1 MSVNNP
7 DRQQTARPLLLRALL
22 VCGAACVAAS
32 PSHAAVT
39 ATWTDGVS
47 RDQTFSRVLVVGISP
62 DVDVRCPF
70 ERAMAAKIK
79 SANTVALVSCDVM
92 PLNAQLTRENVE
104 AAVAEQKADAV
115 LVTGLISKEW
125 EVQEG
130 GTRDTRGA
138 AYYKP
143 IDSYYG
149 VYGTVVAADFHVAT
163 PITTIQGEVHV
174 VSKVYET
181 RGATVVYTLDTE
193 EKNIESRAEGVAAIT
208 APIAKKLRRDGL
220 IR

>member
-1 MSVNNP
+1 MS
-7 DRQQTARPLLLRALL
+7 TTRPSFLPALL
-22 VCGAACVAAS
+22 FLVASLAAS
-32 PSHAAVT
+32 QSHASVSA
-39 ATWTDGVS
+39 AWTDGVS
-47 RDQTFSRVLVVGISP
+47 RDQVFSRVLIVGISP
-62 DVDVRCPF
+62 DLNARCPF
-70 ERAMAAKIK
+70 ERSMAAKIR

-92 PLNAQLTRENVE
+92 PLKAELTRENIE

-149 VYGTVVAADFHVAT
+149 VYGTVVAADFHASA

-174 VSKVYET
+174 VTKLYET
-181 RGATVVYTLDTE
+181 RGATVIYTLDSQE
-193 EKNIESRAEGVAAIT
+193 RNIESRAEGVAAIT
-208 APIAKKLRRDGL
+208 APIGKKLRKDGL

>member
-1 MSVNNP
+1 LFLIAS
-7 DRQQTARPLLLRALL
+7 L
-22 VCGAACVAAS
+22 AAS
-32 PSHAAVT
+32 QSHASVSGA
-39 ATWTDGVS
+39 WTDGVA

-62 DVDVRCPF
+62 DLNARCPF
-70 ERAMAAKIK
+70 ERSMAAKIR

-92 PLNAQLTRENVE
+92 PLKAELTRENVE

-130 GTRDTRGA
+130 GPRDTRGA
-138 AYYKP
+138 TYYKP

-149 VYGTVVAADFHVAT
+149 VYGTVVAADFHAT
-163 PITTIQGEVHV
+163 APITTIQGEVHV
-174 VSKVYET
+174 VTKLYET
-181 RGATVVYTLDTE
+181 RGATVVYTLDSKE
-193 EKNIESRAEGVAAIT
+193 RNIESRAEGVAAIT
-208 APIAKKLRRDGL
+208 TPIGKKLRKDGL

>member
-1 MSVNNP
+1 LFLVASFSASQTHASVS
-7 DRQQTARPLLLRALL
+7 
-22 VCGAACVAAS
+22 GA
-32 PSHAAVT
+32 
-39 ATWTDGVS
+39 WTDGVA

-62 DVDVRCPF
+62 DLNARCPF
-70 ERAMAAKIK
+70 ERSMAAKIR

-92 PLNAQLTRENVE
+92 PLKAELTRENVE

-138 AYYKP
+138 TYYKP

-149 VYGTVVAADFHVAT
+149 VYGTVVAADFHAT
-163 PITTIQGEVHV
+163 APITTIQGEVHV
-174 VSKVYET
+174 VTKLYET
-181 RGATVVYTLDTE
+181 RGATVVYTLDSKE
-193 EKNIESRAEGVAAIT
+193 RNIESRAEGVAAIT
-208 APIAKKLRRDGL
+208 TPIGKKLRKDGL